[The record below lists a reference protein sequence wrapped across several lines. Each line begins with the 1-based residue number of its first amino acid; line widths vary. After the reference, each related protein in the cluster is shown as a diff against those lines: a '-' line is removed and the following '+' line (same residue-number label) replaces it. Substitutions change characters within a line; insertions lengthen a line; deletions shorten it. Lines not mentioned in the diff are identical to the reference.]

1 MSTTLKVMLA
11 SGAVVAYLAASAGK
25 ANAEPVVSSWYGPGL
40 EGNPTAS
47 GEPFRSEDYTA
58 AHRSLP
64 FGTKLLVTYG
74 QRQTVVRVTDRGPF
88 VAGRDIDLSQA
99 AAQEIGL
106 TTAGADAV
114 DVRVL
119 NGSEVQGARPAPAAP
134 AAPAAPVAPAS
145 GKPRSPE
152 RKPDGIAELLQER
165 PYLRV
170 LGAEFAPYSRPSTR
184 VCQEASKTA
193 LTPTIGS
200 RSPSAESRRALGA
213 QTISQCAPKM
223 RAS

>member
-47 GEPFRSEDYTA
+47 GESFRSEGYTA

-106 TTAGADAV
+106 ATAGADAV

-119 NGSEVQGARPAPAAP
+119 NGSEDQGARPAP

-193 LTPTIGS
+193 STPAIGS

>member
-74 QRQTVVRVTDRGPF
+74 QRQTVVRVTDRGPY
-88 VAGRDIDLSQA
+88 VAGRDMDLSQA

-119 NGSEVQGARPAPAAP
+119 NGSEDQGAARPAPA
-134 AAPAAPVAPAS
+134 APAS

-170 LGAEFAPYSRPSTR
+170 LEAEFAPYSRPSTR
-184 VCQEASKTA
+184 VCQEASKT
-193 LTPTIGS
+193 TPTIGS
-200 RSPSAESRRALGA
+200 RLPSVESRRALGA

>member
-11 SGAVVAYLAASAGK
+11 SGAVVACMTASAGR
-25 ANAEPVVSSWYGPGL
+25 ANAEPAVSSWYGPGL

-47 GEPFRSEDYTA
+47 GEPFRSEGYTA

-119 NGSEVQGARPAPAAP
+119 NGSEDQGARPAP

-193 LTPTIGS
+193 STPAIGS
-200 RSPSAESRRALGA
+200 RSPSAESKRALGA
-213 QTISQCAPKM
+213 HTISQCAPKM

>member
-11 SGAVVAYLAASAGK
+11 SGAVVACLGASAGR
-25 ANAEPVVSSWYGPGL
+25 ANAEPAVSSWYGPGL

-47 GEPFRSEDYTA
+47 GEPFRSEGYTA

-74 QRQTVVRVTDRGPF
+74 QRQTVVRVTDRGPY

-119 NGSEVQGARPAPAAP
+119 SGSEDQGARPAPAAP
-134 AAPAAPVAPAS
+134 ATPAS

-170 LGAEFAPYSRPSTR
+170 LGAGFAPYSRPSTR

-193 LTPTIGS
+193 STPAIRS

>member
-11 SGAVVAYLAASAGK
+11 SGAVVAYLAASAGR

-47 GEPFRSEDYTA
+47 GEPFRSEGYTA

-74 QRQTVVRVTDRGPF
+74 QRQTVVRVTDRGPY
-88 VAGRDIDLSQA
+88 VAGRDMDLSQA

-119 NGSEVQGARPAPAAP
+119 NGSEGQGATRPAPAAP
-134 AAPAAPVAPAS
+134 MAPTAPAS
-145 GKPRSPE
+145 GKPRSLE

-184 VCQEASKTA
+184 VCQEASNTMP
-193 LTPTIGS
+193 TPTIGS
-200 RSPSAESRRALGA
+200 RLPSVESRRALGA